1 MKNKAFALIVAIF
14 VVMVFSVLG
23 AVMVSLLSGESIS
36 ITNDIRGLQAL
47 NIAEA
52 GIRYVVA
59 SSIIP
64 DPDWSNNSDVSKN
77 FGAGSFAVTYLQK
90 SKTHVL
96 LESRGTV
103 AGVTRAVQASVDMT
117 GASPT
122 SFGFGIFA
130 GNQGGGPLI
139 VQNSATV
146 NGDFYYNGDVTMRNS
161 AKLINGTLISKSLT
175 LQNSATCA
183 SWEPLPVPPIEP
195 PTFEPSYY
203 DTVLG
208 ETTKSATSALSL
220 TGTQVL
226 NLNGET
232 RYYTGITISNSARVN
247 GPGVLVATT
256 GNLVI
261 QNSAIIGGNIR
272 FIVKGTSTFSNSV
285 SVGNTTE
292 VFSQGNVTI
301 QNGQDF
307 PMDSLLFTHGNILF
321 NNSSYYYGV
330 IIAPDGDLT
339 SSNSTKFRGLI
350 YADSID
356 LQNSTNLRG
365 SVIVDSVGYFSNS
378 AIVTYDPAVLPAAW
392 PIGFQG
398 SGFYGITVSNWREVY

>member
-1 MKNKAFALIVAIF
+1 MKKKAFALIVAIF

-36 ITNDIRGLQAL
+36 VTNDIRGLQAL

-64 DPDWSNNSDVSKN
+64 DPDWSNNSDVTKT
-77 FGAGSFAVTYLQK
+77 FGPGSFAVIYLQK

-103 AGVTRAVQASVDMT
+103 AGVTRTVQASVDMT
-117 GASPT
+117 GGSPQT
-122 SFGFGIFA
+122 FGFGLFA

-139 VQNSATV
+139 VQNSARV
-146 NGDFYYNGDVTMRNS
+146 DGDFYYNGDVTMKNTS
-161 AKLINGTLISKSLT
+161 NVSGTLISKSLT

-183 SWEPLPVPPIEP
+183 SWEPLPVPPLAP

-203 DTVLG
+203 DTILG

-232 RYYTGITISNSARVN
+232 KYYTSITISNSAMVN
-247 GPGVLVATT
+247 GPGTLVATT
-256 GNLVI
+256 GNLI
-261 QNSAIIGGNIR
+261 AQNSTIIGSNIR
-272 FIVKGTSTFSNSV
+272 FIVKGTSTFSNSTQ
-285 SVGNTTE
+285 VGSTTE
-292 VFSQGNVTI
+292 VISQGSITI

-307 PMDSLLFTHGNILF
+307 PKDNLLFSHGDILF
-321 NNSSYYYGV
+321 NNSSYFYGS
-330 IIAPDGDLT
+330 ILAPDGT
-339 SSNSTKFRGLI
+339 IMSINSTKFRGLL
-350 YADSID
+350 YGESID
-356 LQNSTNLRG
+356 LQNTTNLRG
-365 SVIVDSVGYFSNS
+365 SVIVDSVGVFSNS
-378 AIVTYDPAVLPAAW
+378 SVVTYDPAVLPAAW

-398 SGFYGITVSNWREVY
+398 SGFYGITVSGWREVY